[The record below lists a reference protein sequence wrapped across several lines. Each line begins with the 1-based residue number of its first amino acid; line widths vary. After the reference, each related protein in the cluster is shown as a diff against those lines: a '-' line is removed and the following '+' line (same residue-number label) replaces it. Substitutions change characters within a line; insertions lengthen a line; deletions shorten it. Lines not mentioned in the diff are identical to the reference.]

1 MSAANPLTEPDR
13 DIPLTEIPKTIRDL
27 RASWAQAYSRAEKA
41 ERELA
46 LSRTRCADWEAI
58 ALENGE
64 RAAQLNVTLAKIQK
78 AADEGDD
85 YYLQLARKERDFA
98 REEVRR
104 LDVERLEM
112 VVELD
117 RLRRQLDDRTVEL
130 DRVLR
135 EATDDARRAKAQRD
149 ALLRRIDALVDFID
163 PFESLTTD
171 DHRELAQQA
180 GVECINCEG
189 RGFDVVQGRAGQCP
203 DCHGIGWKLRGAY

>member
-27 RASWAQAYSRAEKA
+27 RESWAREYSRANQLERKLADTKA
-41 ERELA
+41 ECDVQYFLA
-46 LSRTRCADWEAI
+46 L
-58 ALENGE
+58 
-64 RAAQLNVTLAKIQK
+64 RAAEERNTLSLTLARIQK

-112 VVELD
+112 VVEID

-135 EATDDARRAKAQRD
+135 EKAEAEQRHAAVVESHR
-149 ALLRRIDALVDFID
+149 ALLTDSRSHSSDLYSLVCELLKSDAVGEDCTCCGGWD
-163 PFESLTTD
+163 EKADEPT
-171 DHRELAQQA
+171 
-180 GVECINCEG
+180 ECQDC
-189 RGFDVVQGRAGQCP
+189 FSGRAP
-203 DCHGIGWKLRGAY
+203 K